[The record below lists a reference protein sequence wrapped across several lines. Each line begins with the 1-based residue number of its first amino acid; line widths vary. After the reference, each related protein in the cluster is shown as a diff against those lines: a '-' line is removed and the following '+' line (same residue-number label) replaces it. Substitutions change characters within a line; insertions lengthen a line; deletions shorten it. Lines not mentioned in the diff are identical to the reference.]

1 MTIEECYSIMGGDW
15 EGIMRRLGNEE
26 LIAKLSLKFLSSK
39 EYFDIVDAI
48 RNHDWE
54 KAFMC
59 THTLKGVALNLGYV
73 ELAKATST
81 LTELLRSRKV
91 ENPREAERLYLS
103 VTREYNTVTNA
114 INAFKASI
122 S

>member
-39 EYFDIVDAI
+39 EYFDIGDAI

-59 THTLKGVALNLGYV
+59 THTLKGVAL

>member
-39 EYFDIVDAI
+39 EYFDIGDAI

-59 THTLKGVALNLGYV
+59 THTLKGVAGNLGLTALYGA
-73 ELAKATST
+73 LSA
-81 LTELLRSRKV
+81 LTEPLRRGQTKDLVSLRQAV
-91 ENPREAERLYLS
+91 QAERESLVRLL
-103 VTREYNTVTNA
+103 NG
-114 INAFKASI
+114 
-122 S
+122 